1 MKDKL
6 ASNIH
11 LIFLVYALMLGMDSY
26 DQMNV
31 KFESAKAALE
41 STNIKLNKIK
51 RDLNKLKNFDSNLVD
66 SKSRVR
72 EVVKRIEKAQ
82 KQLPSEINDADVS
95 GKLTQFSDDLKML
108 DPSPV
113 PRIEQDF
120 KFYISKDYNF
130 DAKGTFLQFLIFFEN
145 LERLG
150 DDGRIL
156 NVKYVRIT
164 ESNTGDDR
172 SRFKILNLS
181 TTVEAYRY
189 NNFEVEEVDK

>member
-1 MKDKL
+1 VKDKL

-26 DQMNV
+26 DEMNL
-31 KFESAKAALE
+31 KFESAKGALE
-41 STNIKLNKIK
+41 SSTVKLNKIK
-51 RDLNKLKNFDSNLVD
+51 MDLNKLKRFESNLEE
-66 SKSRVR
+66 SRGRVR
-72 EVVKRIEKAQ
+72 EVVKRIEKVQ
-82 KQLPSEINDADVS
+82 KQLPSEIRDADVS

-113 PRIEQDF
+113 PRVEQDF
-120 KFYISKDYNF
+120 KFYASKDYNF

-145 LERLG
+145 LETLG
-150 DDGRIL
+150 DNGRIL
-156 NVKYVRIT
+156 NVKYLRFT

-181 TTVEAYRY
+181 TTVEAYR
-189 NNFEVEEVDK
+189 